1 LCSLPWRERTSRE
14 LREILNISKPLL
26 IAHPHK
32 LLKAGL
38 LKYRVELDKEKSIIR
53 KYYRTKEDIEIYI
66 NMEVLKVIAEELLG
80 N

>member
-1 LCSLPWRERTSRE
+1 M
-14 LREILNISKPLL
+14 REILNISKPLL

-53 KYYRTKEDIEIYI
+53 KYYRTKEEIYI
-66 NMEVLKVIAEELLG
+66 NMEVLKMITEELLG